1 MTHFEVCL
9 KAYVSLPQAALEI
22 ERYLH
27 FYNQRRRYQ
36 IALEILR
43 LNAVMRSWE
52 ALLVAES
59 NCVSYHER
67 RG

>member
-1 MTHFEVCL
+1 MTRFEVCL
-9 KAYVSLPQAALEI
+9 KAYDSLPQAVLEI

-27 FYNQRRRYQ
+27 FYDPYQ

-52 ALLVAES
+52 ALLVAEI

-67 RG
+67 CG

>member
-1 MTHFEVCL
+1 MTHSGVCL
-9 KAYVSLPQAALEI
+9 KAYESIPQAVLEI
-22 ERYLH
+22 ERYLD
-27 FYNQRRRYQ
+27 FYNQQRRYQ

-52 ALLVAES
+52 ALLVAEI

-67 RG
+67 CG

>member
-1 MTHFEVCL
+1 MGRDPE
-9 KAYVSLPQAALEI
+9 KDLECC
-22 ERYLH
+22 
-27 FYNQRRRYQ
+27 QRRVAAFEAKCKLGQ

>member
-1 MTHFEVCL
+1 MTRFEVCL
-9 KAYVSLPQAALEI
+9 KAYDSLPQAVLEI

-52 ALLVAES
+52 ALLVAEI

-67 RG
+67 CG